1 VKWRALLI
9 GVAAAACL
17 PADGAADDAR
27 GRLPPLTPAEVKAI
41 LRHGPWP
48 VRWRPDPSNRVSGKP
63 EAIAFGERLFFGTSA
78 STLRDTC
85 REGTQTET
93 AKQSYGYCLGFIYA
107 VMIQLQNSKKACT
120 LGPVDITPVIMEALD
135 ALAEVNGSGLQPE
148 AWEVLEAR
156 LVQRFPPC

>member
-1 VKWRALLI
+1 MRVFRS
-9 GVAAAACL
+9 
-17 PADGAADDAR
+17 
-27 GRLPPLTPAEVKAI
+27 AI
-41 LRHGPWP
+41 LLAAILLH
-48 VRWRPDPSNRVSGKP
+48 SGT
-63 EAIAFGERLFFGTSA
+63 ADAQTQLGERLFFGTSA

-93 AKQSYGYCLGFIYA
+93 AKQSYGFCLGFIYA

-135 ALAEVNGSGLQPE
+135 ALAEVKGSALQPE